1 MSDGNARPSEAHS
14 SNGRDSN
21 DDDAVL
27 DFVGVGFGPSNLALA
42 IAVKEHNDDPAV
54 TRPVVAEFVEV
65 KPEFGWHTGMLIP
78 GATMQ
83 VSFLKDLVTQR
94 NPQSEF
100 SFLSYLSARGRLT
113 EFINYKT
120 FFPTRL
126 EFHDYLSWAAGKV
139 EANVRYG
146 SRVTAIRDVDGAFD
160 IEVTGTGTGTLQARN
175 VVIAGGL
182 SPQLPPGVTRSARQI
197 HNHEFLHDV
206 KRLPSRRHDRFV
218 VVGAG
223 QSAAEVVAYLHDMSP
238 STEVH
243 GVFAKYGYSPSD
255 DSPFANRVFDPD
267 AVDDFYGADP
277 GVRRQLINYHRSTNY
292 SAVDLALIEDLYA
305 REYAE
310 RVAHHRR
317 LFLRGAS
324 SVLGTEEGVDGV
336 RVQILHHPTG
346 AIDEIDCD
354 AVIYATGFLPAPLS
368 GILGD
373 LCDDLETDEDGRPV
387 VSRDYRLT
395 TESPTAGGLYIQ
407 GNTEHSHGLTSSLLS
422 NIAVRSG
429 EILQS
434 IDTSRLSSVGVALQ
448 SVGVLA

>member
-1 MSDGNARPSEAHS
+1 MSVDNAAPAELHT
-14 SNGRDSN
+14 SNGREE
-21 DDDAVL
+21 VL

-42 IAVKEHNDDPAV
+42 IAVQEHNDDPAV
-54 TRPVVAEFVEV
+54 TQPVVAEFVEV

-83 VSFLKDLVTQR
+83 ISFLKDLVTQR

-100 SFLSYLSARGRLT
+100 SFLSYLTERHRLA
-113 EFINYKT
+113 EFINYQT

-126 EFHDYLSWAAGKV
+126 EFHDYLSWAAEKV
-139 EANVRYG
+139 DANVRYG

-160 IEVTGTGTGTLQARN
+160 IEITGARAGRLRARN

-182 SPQLPPGVTRSARQI
+182 APQLPPGVTRSTRQV
-197 HNHEFLHDV
+197 HNHEFLHDL

-223 QSAAEVVAYLHDMSP
+223 QSAAEVVAYLHEMSP
-238 STEVH
+238 SVEVH
-243 GVFAKYGYSPSD
+243 GVFAKYGYSPAD

-267 AVDDFYGADP
+267 AVDDFYAADP

-292 SAVDLALIEDLYA
+292 SAVDLPLIEDLYA

-310 RVAHHRR
+310 RVAGNRR

-324 SVLGTEEGVDGV
+324 SVLGAEEGHDGV
-336 RVQILHHPTG
+336 RVQILHHPTSV
-346 AIDEIDCD
+346 IDEIDCD
-354 AVIYATGFLPAPLS
+354 AVIYATGFLPTPLR

-373 LCDDLETDEDGRPV
+373 DLFAKLEMDEGGRPA
-387 VSRDYRLT
+387 VSRDYRVAT
-395 TESPTAGGLYIQ
+395 ATPTAGGLYIQ
-407 GNTEHSHGLTSSLLS
+407 GNTEHTHGLTSSLLS
-422 NIAVRSG
+422 NIAIRSA

-434 IDTSRLSSVGVALQ
+434 ILQSTQANRLSPVRRALH
-448 SVGVLA
+448 SLGTLA

>member
-1 MSDGNARPSEAHS
+1 MPAPVEPSA
-14 SNGRDSN
+14 NGHDP
-21 DDDAVL
+21 VL

-54 TRPVVAEFVEV
+54 DRRVTAEFVEM
-65 KPEFGWHTGMLIP
+65 KTEFGWHTGMLIP
-78 GATMQ
+78 GTTMQ
-83 VSFLKDLVTQR
+83 ISFLKDLVTQR

-100 SFLSYLSARGRLT
+100 TFLNYLTERGRLT

-126 EFHDYLSWAAGKV
+126 EFHDYLRWAADRV
-139 EANVRYG
+139 AATVHYG
-146 SRVTAIRDVDGAFD
+146 SRVTSVREVDGVF
-160 IEVTGTGTGTLQARN
+160 EVEVVGTHARHLRARN

-182 SPQLPPGVTRSARQI
+182 APQLPPGVTRSRRQF
-197 HNHEFLHDV
+197 HNHGLLHDLEQV
-206 KRLPSRRHDRFV
+206 PSRKHNRFV

-223 QSAAEVVAYLHDMSP
+223 QSAAEVTAYLHGMSP
-238 STEVH
+238 DVEVH
-243 GVFAKYGYSPSD
+243 SVFAKYGLSPAD

-267 AVDDFYGADP
+267 AVDDFYAADP

-292 SAVDLALIEDLYA
+292 SAVDLPLIEDLYA

-310 RVAHHRR
+310 RVAGDRR

-324 SVLGTEEGVDGV
+324 SVFETVEDDDGV
-336 RVQILHHPTG
+336 RVAILHHPTG
-346 AIDEIDCD
+346 EIDQIACD
-354 AVIYATGFLPAPLS
+354 AVVYATGFLPASLR

-373 LCDDLETDEDGRPV
+373 FAHDVVMDEGGRPV
-387 VSRDYRLT
+387 VSRDYRVST
-395 TESPTAGGLYIQ
+395 STPTVGGLYIQ

-429 EILQS
+429 EILDA
-434 IDTSRLSSVGVALQ
+434 IDANCRTSTPVAAQ
-448 SVGVLA
+448 H

>member
-1 MSDGNARPSEAHS
+1 MPD
-14 SNGRDSN
+14 GRDSN
-21 DDDAVL
+21 GSNSNGGNSNNEDGGL

-42 IAVKEHNDDPAV
+42 IAVKEHNDNPAV
-54 TRPVVAEFVEV
+54 TTPVVAEFVEV

-83 VSFLKDLVTQR
+83 VSFLKDLVTPR
-94 NPQSEF
+94 NPRSAF
-100 SFLSYLSARGRLT
+100 SFLTYLTDRGRLA

-126 EFHDYLSWAAGKV
+126 EFHDYLSWAAANV
-139 EANVRYG
+139 DANVRYG
-146 SRVTAIRDVDGAFD
+146 SRVTSIREVGGAFD
-160 IEVTGTGTGTLQARN
+160 VEITGTRAGRLRARN

-182 SPQLPPGVTRSARQI
+182 SPQLPPGVTRSPRQI
-197 HNHEFLHDV
+197 HNHEFLHDL
-206 KRLPSRRHDRFV
+206 KRLPARRHDRFV

-238 STEVH
+238 SIEVH

-267 AVDDFYGADP
+267 AVDDFYRADP

-292 SAVDLALIEDLYA
+292 SAVDLDLIEDLYA

-310 RVAHHRR
+310 RVADNRR

-324 SVLGTEEGVDGV
+324 SVLATVEDADGV
-336 RVQILHHPTG
+336 QAQILHHPTG

-354 AVIYATGFLPAPLS
+354 AVIYATGFLPTPLR

-373 LCDDLETDEDGRPV
+373 LSDDVVLDEGGHPV
-387 VSRDYRLT
+387 VSRDYRVAT
-395 TESPTAGGLYIQ
+395 SKPTAGGLYIQ

-429 EILQS
+429 EILRS
-434 IDTSRLSSVGVALQ
+434 IDSNRLSPVGDALHP
-448 SVGVLA
+448 VGALA

>member
-1 MSDGNARPSEAHS
+1 MMSED
-14 SNGRDSN
+14 NGHVP
-21 DDDAVL
+21 VL

-42 IAVKEHNDDPAV
+42 IAAQERDCDPAV
-54 TRPVVAEFVEV
+54 SHPIRAQFFEL

-83 VSFLKDLVTQR
+83 ISFLKDLVTQR

-100 SFLSYLSARGRLT
+100 SFLSYLTERGRLT

-126 EFHDYLSWAAGKV
+126 EFHDYLAWAAAKV
-139 EANVRYG
+139 EAKVRYG
-146 SRVTAIRDVDGAFD
+146 ARVTAIREVDSVF
-160 IEVTGTGTGTLQARN
+160 EVEINGDRSDGGRVRARN
-175 VVIAGGL
+175 VVVAGGL
-182 SPQLPPGVTRSARQI
+182 APQLPPGVTRSPRQV
-197 HNHEFLHDV
+197 HNHEFLHELE
-206 KRLPSRRHDRFV
+206 RLPSRNHDRFV

-223 QSAAEVVAYLHDMSP
+223 QSAAEVAAYLHDMSP
-238 STEVH
+238 SVEVH
-243 GVFAKYGYSPSD
+243 GVFAKYGYSPAD

-292 SAVDLALIEDLYA
+292 SAVDLPLIEDLYA

-310 RVAHHRR
+310 RVAGRRR

-324 SVLGTEEGVDGV
+324 SVLDTDEDGDGV
-336 RVQILHHPTG
+336 RVRIVHHPTG
-346 AIDEIDCD
+346 AIDEIECD
-354 AVIYATGFLPAPLS
+354 AVIYATGFLPASLR

-373 LCDDLETDEDGRPV
+373 MCDNVVVDEGGHPV
-387 VSRDYRLT
+387 VSRDYQVATSTPL
-395 TESPTAGGLYIQ
+395 AGGLYIQ

-422 NIAVRSG
+422 NIAVRSD

-434 IDTSRLSSVGVALQ
+434 ILQ
-448 SVGVLA
+448 SRSAPALSAAGATPA